1 MMLLM
6 MIFLLILSQGGQ
18 CIYIT
23 KLNPNLPNE
32 SFESRTDDNSSSSQ
46 RIIREGWLITNL

>member
-18 CIYIT
+18 CIDIT
-23 KLNPNLPNE
+23 RLDPNLSNE
-32 SFESRTDDNSSSSQ
+32 SFESRT
-46 RIIREGWLITNL
+46 